1 MKKVIGMMI
10 LQFIVSNSSILAQTM
25 YELNYQNKPI
35 FLVRH
40 NDGSGFLRIAY
51 FDSTKQK
58 EQLIQFSLSEKIWLN
73 QKGLPDTNTIALYL
87 DSNSSKTTNKW
98 VPDFIVFKLDAKTD
112 YYEPFNAG
120 KQLANGKQQLN
131 NFTKRPKMLTEA
143 DLSKEYMLGFFEESD
158 LFYQNYTKGKTR
170 GGLNYGKNIPTMYIR
185 IIADV
190 EDQLIGNGCLVDK
203 KNLYQLYST
212 IAQKLKIRLDTFAV
226 MGKDY
231 NRKNVEDLLN
241 NLLPGKND
249 IVMLHYTGHGFNRD
263 DSTNPDP
270 FPNLF
275 LLPVTERKPWEKL
288 VETKKKDEA
297 ATILRANTLS
307 IQEIYSMVIKKGA
320 RLNMV
325 FSDCCN
331 TDYRLRNLP
340 SEVQKKTRG
349 VFSLY
354 TDYCKTL
361 FIDQSANILTA
372 AVKKGEQ
379 AKSNPKDGSYYT
391 LNYVQTLYKYLAPS
405 FNPGDETVTWNTILE
420 TTKAGTIEKTKLCY
434 DKILKGPCVMSPMIQ
449 VAAIQTN
456 Q

>member
-1 MKKVIGMMI
+1 MRKIIGIIFFQFFVCNTI
-10 LQFIVSNSSILAQTM
+10 LFAQTM
-25 YELNYQNKPI
+25 YELNYQNNPI
-35 FLVRH
+35 FLVRY
-40 NDGSGFLRIAY
+40 NDGDGFLRVSY
-51 FDSTKQK
+51 FDSLTHKKRFLQYP
-58 EQLIQFSLSEKIWLN
+58 LSEKIGLN
-73 QKGLPDTNTIALYL
+73 AKGLPDKNTIALNISS
-87 DSNSSKTTNKW
+87 SNSTATKW
-98 VPDFIVFKLDAKTD
+98 LPDYILFKLNPSTD
-112 YYEPFNAG
+112 YYEPINAG
-120 KQLANGKQQLN
+120 KLLANGKNQLIR
-131 NFTKRPKMLTEA
+131 FSLKPTLLSET
-143 DLSKEYMLGFFEESD
+143 DLSKEYLQRFFEESEV
-158 LFYQNYTKGKTR
+158 FFQNYTKSKTR
-170 GGLNYGKNIPTMYIR
+170 GGPNFGNSIPTLFVR

-190 EDQLIGNGCLVDK
+190 DDANIGKGCLVDK
-203 KNLYQLYST
+203 KNLYKLYT
-212 IAQKLKIRLDTFAV
+212 LIAQKLKIRLDTFAL

-231 NRKNVEDLLN
+231 NRKNVEELMSNLN
-241 NLLPGKND
+241 PGKND
-249 IVMLHYTGHGFNRD
+249 MIMLHYTGHGFNRD
-263 DSTNPDP
+263 DSTKPDP

-275 LLPVTERKPWEKL
+275 LLPVAERKPWEKL
-288 VETKKKDEA
+288 VETKKKLEYES
-297 ATILRANTLS
+297 ILRANTLS
-307 IQEIYSMVIKKGA
+307 IQEIYSIVIKKGA

-331 TDYRLRNLP
+331 TDFRLRNLP

-361 FIDQSANILTA
+361 FLDQSANILTA

-405 FNPGDETVTWNTILE
+405 FNPGNESVTWNTILE

-449 VAAIQTN
+449 VAPFQNN